1 MRMRSSW
8 LAARVGLLVI
18 GWQAARADVFVSPAG
33 SDANPGSKNMPFA
46 TLERAR
52 DALRESKRAG
62 KIPKRGLTVWLRGG
76 DYIRTNAFE
85 LSSVDSGLPAAPIT
99 WRAYRDE
106 RVRLLGG
113 RGLTGFQPV
122 TDRAAVWRGMVDDYM
137 RRQLAGVPS
146 ALYRKRYPELCSLDG
161 AYGPPGGPPITGAA
175 FQGVPPANNLI
186 ARNVCVGKWLDLGWH
201 AQADMFDVRDN
212 FVTADTNQVAV
223 GGAFRLSRN
232 SPAWKFGF
240 QRIPFEEIG
249 PRPDADRTRLARQ
262 Q

>member
-1 MRMRSSW
+1 VGAIYAGRDYSFRGNRIRHNYIHETGGVGMGSMGVYMDDCVSGAEIFGNIFYKVHWAMFIGGGRDH
-8 LAARVGLLVI
+8 RVENNLFVDCEP
-18 GWQAARADVFVSPAG
+18 AVRAD
-33 SDANPGSKNMPFA
+33 
-46 TLERAR
+46 
-52 DALRESKRAG
+52 
-62 KIPKRGLTVWLRGG
+62 
-76 DYIRTNAFE
+76 
-85 LSSVDSGLPAAPIT
+85 
-99 WRAYRDE
+99 
-106 RVRLLGG
+106 G
-113 RGLTGFQPV
+113 RGL
-122 TDRAAVWRGMVDDYM
+122 DRAAVWRGMVDDYM